1 MVGKAEVRGDDPLE
15 LVAVNPNTP
24 PVVLEMLCCSDN
36 AFVRA
41 ALTRN
46 PTMPEELLLRLS
58 RDGSAYVRV
67 ALASS
72 PFATTEVI
80 ERLSNDTD
88 GDVIDALCKN
98 PSTPEYILSEL
109 EDRVGGGLEVLVA
122 GDDED
127 DDDGEAYGYDD
138 DGDAYGRPSGI
149 FRDDDSG
156 DLYYEYGD
164 RTLPYHDGGIEY
176 DGKFYDVMDVDGAET
191 MYFDEDNG
199 WLTDLP

>member
-1 MVGKAEVRGDDPLE
+1 MVGKAEVRSDDPLE

-46 PTMPEELLLRLS
+46 PTMSEELLLRLS

-80 ERLSNDTD
+80 ERLSNDND

-109 EDRVGGGLEVLVA
+109 ENRVGGSVGSVV
-122 GDDED
+122 GDED
-127 DDDGEAYGYDD
+127 DDEAYSYYDD
-138 DGDAYGRPSGI
+138 DDAYDLPSGV